1 MTTRLDLRTMVRR
14 RLADTSPDPIWDDD
28 FLNDAIAEAVRR
40 YSTRVPRQAV
50 VAIAVMT
57 GDRELAL
64 PEEVNALR
72 VVRVFDDH
80 GLLWRRWEGRTSE
93 PPVPNAPS
101 TGQPTWRAWGT
112 ELLLSAPAPRSG
124 LWRVEHLAHRTE
136 PTDDDVSLDI
146 QPDDEDLLIAQ
157 TVAIALERRAI
168 VDGKR
173 TTGRGGGTHPLAA
186 AARSARIDADRLFFE
201 RIRRPRG
208 SYFPQQAGT

>member
-1 MTTRLDLRTMVRR
+1 MTTRLDLRSIVRR
-14 RLADTSPDPIWDDD
+14 RLADTSADPVWEDD

-50 VAIAVMT
+50 VALAVT
-57 GDRELAL
+57 AGDRDIAL

-80 GLLWRRWEGRTSE
+80 GGLWKRWEGRTSE

-101 TGQPTWRAWGT
+101 TGTATWRAWGT
-112 ELLLSAPAPRSG
+112 ELLLAAPAPRTG
-124 LWRVEHLAHRTE
+124 LWRVEHLAHRAE
-136 PTDDDVSLDI
+136 PTDDTAPLDI
-146 QPDDEDLLIAQ
+146 QPDDEDLLVAQ

-173 TTGRGGGTHPLAA
+173 STGRGGVHPLAA

-201 RIRRPRG
+201 RIRKPRG
-208 SYFPQQAGT
+208 SFFQHQAS

>member
-14 RLADTSPDPIWDDD
+14 RLADTSSDPVWDDE
-28 FLNDAIAEAVRR
+28 FLNDAIAEAIRR

-50 VAIAVMT
+50 VAIEVTT

-72 VVRVFDDH
+72 VVRVFDDR
-80 GLLWRRWEGRTSE
+80 GTLWRRWEGRTSE
-93 PPVPNAPS
+93 PPVPNAPA
-101 TGQPTWRAWGT
+101 TGNSTWRAWGT
-112 ELLLSAPAPRSG
+112 ELLLASPAPRTG
-124 LWRVEHLAHRTE
+124 LWRIEHLAHRTE
-136 PTDDDVSLDI
+136 PADDITPLDI

-168 VDGKR
+168 TDGKR
-173 TTGRGGGTHPLAA
+173 YTGKGGTHPLAA

-201 RIRRPRG
+201 RIRKPRG
-208 SYFPQQAGT
+208 SFFERQAV

>member
-1 MTTRLDLRTMVRR
+1 MTTRLDLRTIVRR
-14 RLADTSPDPIWDDD
+14 RIADTSADPVWDDD

-50 VAIAVMT
+50 VALAVT
-57 GDRELAL
+57 EGDRDIAL

-80 GLLWRRWEGRTSE
+80 GGLWQRWEGRTSE

-101 TGQPTWRAWGT
+101 TGTATWRAWGT
-112 ELLLSAPAPRSG
+112 ELLLAAPAPRTG
-124 LWRVEHLAHRTE
+124 LWRVEHLAHRAE
-136 PTDDDVSLDI
+136 PTDDTAPLDI
-146 QPDDEDLLIAQ
+146 QPDDEDLLVAQ

-173 TTGRGGGTHPLAA
+173 YTGKGGTHPLAA

-201 RIRRPRG
+201 RIRKPRG
-208 SYFPQQAGT
+208 SFFQHQAG

>member
-1 MTTRLDLRTMVRR
+1 MTTRLELRTMVRR
-14 RLADTSPDPIWDDD
+14 RIADTSTDPIWDDD

-50 VAIAVMT
+50 VAIGVEQ

-72 VVRVFDDH
+72 VVRVFDDR
-80 GLLWRRWEGRTSE
+80 GGLWRRWEGRAAD

-101 TGQPTWRAWGT
+101 TGASTWRAWGT
-112 ELLLSAPAPRSG
+112 ELLLATPASQSG
-124 LWRVEHLAHRTE
+124 LWRIEHLAHRTE
-136 PTDDDVSLDI
+136 PNDDLTPMDI

-157 TVAIALERRAI
+157 TVAISLERRAI
-168 VDGKR
+168 SDGKR
-173 TTGRGGGTHPLAA
+173 FTGRGGVHPLAA

-201 RIRRPRG
+201 RIRKPRG
-208 SYFPQQAGT
+208 SFFERQAG

>member
-1 MTTRLDLRTMVRR
+1 MTTRLDLRTIVRR
-14 RLADTSPDPIWDDD
+14 RLADTSADPVWDDD

-50 VAIAVMT
+50 VALAVT
-57 GDRELAL
+57 EGDRDIAL

-80 GLLWRRWEGRTSE
+80 GGLWKRWEGRTSE
-93 PPVPNAPS
+93 PPAPNAPS
-101 TGQPTWRAWGT
+101 TGTATWRAWGT
-112 ELLLSAPAPRSG
+112 ELLLAAPAPRTG
-124 LWRVEHLAHRTE
+124 LWRVEHLAHRAE
-136 PTDDDVSLDI
+136 PTEDTAPLDI
-146 QPDDEDLLIAQ
+146 QPDDEDLLVAQ

-173 TTGRGGGTHPLAA
+173 YTGRGGVHPLAA

-201 RIRRPRG
+201 RIRKPRG
-208 SYFPQQAGT
+208 SFFQHQAS

>member
-14 RLADTSPDPIWDDD
+14 RLADTSADPVWDDD
-28 FLNDAIAEAVRR
+28 FLNDAISEAVRR

-50 VAIAVMT
+50 VAIAVSE

-80 GLLWRRWEGRTSE
+80 GGLWRRWEGRASE

-101 TGQPTWRAWGT
+101 SGTPTWRAWGT
-112 ELLLSAPAPRSG
+112 ELLLAAPAARAG
-124 LWRVEHLAHRTE
+124 LWRIEHLAHRTE
-136 PTDDDVSLDI
+136 PGDDTSPLDI

-168 VDGKR
+168 ADGKR
-173 TTGRGGGTHPLAA
+173 YTGKGGIHPLAA

-201 RIRRPRG
+201 RIRKPRG
-208 SYFPQQAGT
+208 SFFQHQAS

>member
-1 MTTRLDLRTMVRR
+1 MTTRIDLRAIVRR
-14 RLADTSPDPIWDDD
+14 RLADTSADPVWDDD

-50 VAIAVMT
+50 VALAVT
-57 GDRELAL
+57 EGDRDIAL

-80 GLLWRRWEGRTSE
+80 GGLWKRWEGRTSE
-93 PPVPNAPS
+93 PPAPNAPS
-101 TGQPTWRAWGT
+101 TGTATWRAWGT
-112 ELLLSAPAPRSG
+112 ELLLAAPAPRTG
-124 LWRVEHLAHRTE
+124 LWRIEHLAHRTE
-136 PTDDDVSLDI
+136 PTEDTAPLDI
-146 QPDDEDLLIAQ
+146 QPDDEDLLVAQ

-173 TTGRGGGTHPLAA
+173 YTGRGGVQPLAA

-201 RIRRPRG
+201 RIRKPRG
-208 SYFPQQAGT
+208 SFFQHQAS

>member
-1 MTTRLDLRTMVRR
+1 MTTRLDLRTTVRR
-14 RLADTSPDPIWDDD
+14 RIADTSPEPLWDDD

-50 VAIAVMT
+50 VAISVTA

-72 VVRVFDDH
+72 VVRVFDDQ
-80 GLLWRRWEGRTSE
+80 GTLWKRWEGRTAE

-101 TGQPTWRAWGT
+101 TSRPTWRAWGT
-112 ELLLSAPAPRSG
+112 ELLLSAPALRDG
-124 LWRVEHLAHRTE
+124 LWRIEHLTHRTE
-136 PTDDDVSLDI
+136 PIDDLSPLDI

-173 TTGRGGGTHPLAA
+173 YTGKGGVHPLAA

-201 RIRRPRG
+201 RIRKPRG
-208 SYFPQQAGT
+208 SFFQHQA

>member
-14 RLADTSPDPIWDDD
+14 RLADTSTEPLWDDE
-28 FLNDAIAEAVRR
+28 FLNDAVAEAVRR

-50 VAIAVMT
+50 VALDVQA

-80 GLLWRRWEGRTSE
+80 GTLWKRWEGRTSE

-101 TGQPTWRAWGT
+101 TAQPTWRAWGT
-112 ELLLSAPAPRSG
+112 ELLLSAPAPRTG

-136 PTDDDVSLDI
+136 PMDDLSPLDI

-157 TVAIALERRAI
+157 TIAIALERRAI

-173 TTGRGGGTHPLAA
+173 YTGKSGVHPLAA

-201 RIRRPRG
+201 RIRKPRG
-208 SYFPQQAGT
+208 SFFQHQAT

>member
-1 MTTRLDLRTMVRR
+1 MTTRLDLRTIVRR
-14 RLADTSPDPIWDDD
+14 RLADTSADPVWDDD

-50 VAIAVMT
+50 VALAVT
-57 GDRELAL
+57 AGDRDIAL

-80 GLLWRRWEGRTSE
+80 GGLWKRWEGRTSE
-93 PPVPNAPS
+93 PPAPNAPS
-101 TGQPTWRAWGT
+101 TGTATWRAWGT
-112 ELLLSAPAPRSG
+112 ELLLAAPAPRSG

-136 PTDDDVSLDI
+136 PADDTAPLDI
-146 QPDDEDLLIAQ
+146 QPDDEDLLVAQ

-168 VDGKR
+168 TDGKR
-173 TTGRGGGTHPLAA
+173 YTGRGGVHPLAA

-201 RIRRPRG
+201 RIRKPRG
-208 SYFPQQAGT
+208 SFFQHQAS